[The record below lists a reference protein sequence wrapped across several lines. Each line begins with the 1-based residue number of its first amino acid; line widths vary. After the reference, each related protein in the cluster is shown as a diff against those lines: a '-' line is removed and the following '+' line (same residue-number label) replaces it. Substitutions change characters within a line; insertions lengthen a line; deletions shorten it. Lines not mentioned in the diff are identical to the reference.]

1 MVAVENR
8 AQVRE
13 FLVSRRARL
22 TPAEAGLPAWS
33 TNRRVPGLRREE
45 VALLAGVSVEYYV
58 RLERGNLA
66 GVSEPVLDAVANAL
80 RLDEAERAH
89 LFDLARNA
97 SLRPG
102 RPAAARPGVRP
113 EVQWLLDAMTNSPAY
128 VRNNRTDLLA
138 ANALGRAVFAPVFE
152 MHRPGIARF
161 VFLDPR
167 SHEFFI
173 EWDTV
178 AAESAATLRSLAGE
192 NPYDQALSALV
203 GELSTRSQV
212 FARLWA
218 EHNVRLHRTGTKRIH
233 HPLVGDL
240 TLKYESMAPAVDPT
254 LRLNAY
260 VAEPGSESAER
271 LALLASWVAAPPPV
285 PEERSRG
292 TSQPTPTVPEERSRG
307 TSERVTKGHPTHK
320 EN

>member
-1 MVAVENR
+1 VVAVEIR
-8 AQVRE
+8 EQVRE

-22 TPAEAGLPAWS
+22 TPADAGLPTWS

-66 GVSEPVLDAVANAL
+66 GASESVLDAVANAL
-80 RLDEAERAH
+80 RMDEAERAH

-97 SLRPG
+97 SSRPG
-102 RPAAARPGVRP
+102 RSRPARASVRP

-128 VRNNRTDLLA
+128 LRNNRTELLA
-138 ANALGRAVFAPVFE
+138 ANALGRAVFAPIFE
-152 MHRPGIARF
+152 MPRPGVARF

-178 AAESAATLRSLAGE
+178 AAESAATLRTLAAE
-192 NPYDQALSALV
+192 FPYDQALSALV
-203 GELSTRSQV
+203 GELSTRSQA

-218 EHNVRLHRTGTKRIH
+218 EHNVRLHRSGTKRVH

-271 LALLASWVAAPPPV
+271 LAVLASWVAAPV
-285 PEERSRG
+285 ATTGLERLD
-292 TSQPTPTVPEERSRG
+292 QPNG
-307 TSERVTKGHPTHK
+307 
-320 EN
+320 

>member
-1 MVAVENR
+1 MVAVEIR
-8 AQVRE
+8 EQVRE

-66 GVSEPVLDAVANAL
+66 GVSESVLDAVANAL

-97 SLRPG
+97 SARPG
-102 RPAAARPGVRP
+102 RSGAPRSGVRR

-138 ANALGRAVFAPVFE
+138 ANTLGRAVFAPIFE
-152 MHRPGIARF
+152 MPRPGVARF

-173 EWDTV
+173 EWETV
-178 AAESAATLRSLAGE
+178 AAESAATLRTLAGE
-192 NPYDQALSALV
+192 NPYDQGLSALV

-240 TLKYESMAPAVDPT
+240 TLKYESMAPAIDPT

-271 LALLASWVAAPPPV
+271 LALLASWVA
-285 PEERSRG
+285 
-292 TSQPTPTVPEERSRG
+292 TPAAARTTPSVPEERSRG
-307 TSERVTKGHPTHK
+307 TSERVTKGLHTDWK
-320 EN
+320 E